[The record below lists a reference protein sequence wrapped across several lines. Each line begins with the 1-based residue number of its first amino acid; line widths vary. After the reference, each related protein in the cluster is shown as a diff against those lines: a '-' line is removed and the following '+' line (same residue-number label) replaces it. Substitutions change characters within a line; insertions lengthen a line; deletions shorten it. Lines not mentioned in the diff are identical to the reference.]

1 MAFCT
6 VKIILTDENDNAPLF
21 KASEYQVS
29 IQSTVNKGSPV
40 IQIMAYDADE
50 GKNADVTYMVDEAE
64 EVTEDIIEVNP
75 FTGVVSIKESL
86 VGMENKIFN
95 FKVKA
100 RDGGLPFYNSTVP
113 VQVKV
118 VAPEVPLPKFTEP
131 LYSFSAAEDVPIG
144 TEIGIVRAD
153 SDTPLIYSLVNGNT
167 VDSNKDKVFSLDQES
182 GTLLV
187 QKTID
192 HERTKWYQIDV
203 LAQGNHNGTD
213 VASLVSV
220 NIQVQDVNDNQPVF
234 EANPY
239 RAYLAENMPA
249 GTTVI
254 QVMT

>member
-1 MAFCT
+1 
-6 VKIILTDENDNAPLF
+6 V
-21 KASEYQVS
+21 V
-29 IQSTVNKGSPV
+29 IQSWVRGWLARKRHQRYLAAVVLLQSCVRRLG
-40 IQIMAYDADE
+40 ARRELKRLRA
-50 GKNADVTYMVDEAE
+50 EARSVE
-64 EVTEDIIEVNP
+64 HFKKLN
-75 FTGVVSIKESL
+75 

-113 VQVKV
+113 LQVTV

-131 LYSFSAAEDVPIG
+131 LYTFSAAEDVPVG
-144 TEIGIVRAD
+144 TEIGIVRAN

-187 QKTID
+187 EKTID

-203 LAQGNHNGTD
+203 LAQGNHNGTE

-234 EANPY
+234 EANPC
-239 RAYLAENMPA
+239 RADLAENMPA

-254 QVMT
+254 QVR